1 MSVYTELNDPTP
13 AAVEVTIS
21 NATKNEELMKGSPK
35 REVGHV
41 VEIVEQPPTTENR
54 YILVS
59 CCCGCSLATGVLLIS
74 WLEAISWCFTFGAAV
89 FALYIYILDSTAEKV
104 DKVNKIINTA
114 ATLAPFLMVLSL
126 TGVYF
131 CTKGMAASN
140 KSDIPSAK
148 SCKLS
153 TPRIVFLSSTSSD
166 VYPPSHFT
174 DMKWK
179 RVMIL
184 WALIQCFVAEEG
196 GIFLFGLSVYFYW
209 VVRSYY
215 TTLLLSVPA
224 PLQADS
230 NV

>member
-35 REVGHV
+35 RELGHV

-148 SCKLS
+148 S
-153 TPRIVFLSSTSSD
+153 
-166 VYPPSHFT
+166 Y
-174 DMKWK
+174 MKWK

-196 GIFLFGLSVYFYW
+196 GVFLFGLSVYFYW